1 MKALAFVFCMKKDN
15 NNNTGKQPNNY
26 LKYSGI
32 GFQIAG
38 TALVGFFIGYQL
50 DKWRQNSKPYFTA
63 VLSVLFLLVVLYTAF
78 KDLLKKP

>member
-1 MKALAFVFCMKKDN
+1 MKNEKDN
-15 NNNTGKQPNNY
+15 EPKQQGTNY

-38 TALVGFFIGYQL
+38 TAVAGFFIGYQL

-63 VLSVLFLLVVLYTAF
+63 LLSVLFLLVGLYTAF